1 MDAVEEIKQRL
12 LIEDV
17 VADYIELKR
26 AGRNFKALS
35 PFNAERTPSLM
46 ISPDKQIWHD
56 FSSGK
61 GGNMFG
67 FVMEMEGLDFKGAL
81 EILARK
87 AGVDLSLYQKGDAT
101 AKQNKDKAQAALE
114 LATKYYQQT
123 LLKNDEAL
131 KYVLKKRH
139 FNRQTLNDFRLGYSP
154 NTQNALVDFLKKRGF
169 DEGTLKLAGLTAQ
182 RYNGL
187 GDMFRGRIMIP
198 LMDPQGSPIGFT
210 ARILTDDPEA
220 PKYINTP
227 QTMLYDK
234 SRHVFGLHLAKD
246 EIRRSGFVVVVEG
259 NLDVIASHQ
268 AGYKNVVATAGTALT
283 AYHLKT
289 LQRFT
294 SDIRLSFDQDRAGIA
309 AAERAIATAQDVHV
323 QLSIITIE
331 KAKDPDELIQK
342 NPSLWEKA
350 IHSQQYAMDWLMA
363 RYQNIYDITTAHG
376 KRTFTDVLLETIAR
390 LEDSVEQDH
399 YLLELAKLTE
409 VSEGAMRSKLA
420 TIKGD
425 GGMPIKR
432 SKVLNI
438 EHVLNDPYVFEDQLL
453 CLQAAF
459 PITRR
464 LLETEAEHL
473 VFSTPE
479 RQRIYEYIEANPH
492 ISLTDSIPEDLKD
505 VEDYVKILLF
515 KAEEL
520 YSNFDANER
529 LRELRDLTHKL
540 TGKHQKHQKQELTV
554 AIRTAEQAGNEKLV
568 AQLLE
573 EFNNLLKKEQ

>member
-1 MDAVEEIKQRL
+1 MDAVEEIRQRL

-17 VADYIELKR
+17 AADYVELKR

-67 FVMEMEGLDFKGAL
+67 FVMEMEGVDFKGAL

-87 AGVDLSLYQKGDAT
+87 AGIDLSLYQKGDAT
-101 AKQNKDKAQAALE
+101 AKHNKDKAQSALE
-114 LATKYYQQT
+114 LAAKYYQET
-123 LLKNDEAL
+123 LKKNPEAL
-131 KYVLKKRH
+131 DYILKKRH
-139 FNRQTLNDFRLGYSP
+139 FNRQTLYDFRLGYSP
-154 NTQNALVDFLKKRGF
+154 NASTALIDFLKKRGF
-169 DEGTLKLAGLTAQ
+169 DEGIIKLAGLTAQ

-198 LMDPQGSPIGFT
+198 LMDPQGAPIGFT
-210 ARILTDDPEA
+210 ARILNDDPDA

-246 EIRRSGFVVVVEG
+246 EIRRSGYVVVVEG
-259 NLDVIASHQ
+259 NLDVISSHQ
-268 AGYKNVVATAGTALT
+268 AGFKNVVATAGTALT

-294 SDIRLSFDQDRAGIA
+294 NDIRLSFDQDRAGIA

-323 QLSIITIE
+323 QLAIITTE
-331 KAKDPDELIQK
+331 NAKDPDELIQK
-342 NPSLWEKA
+342 DPLQWQKA
-350 IHSQQYAMDWLMA
+350 INNPQYAMDWLMQ

-376 KRTFTDVLLETIAR
+376 KRTFTDVILQTIAH

-399 YLLELAKLTE
+399 YLLELARLTE
-409 VSEGAMRSKLA
+409 VGEAAMRSKLA
-420 TIKGD
+420 AVKGE
-425 GGMPIKR
+425 GNQPIKR
-432 SKVLNI
+432 AKVLNV
-438 EHVLNDPYVFEDQLL
+438 EHVSNDPHVFEDQLL

-464 LLETEAEHL
+464 LLQTEASRL

-479 RQRIYEYIEANPH
+479 RQRVYDYIEANPH
-492 ISLTDSIPEDLKD
+492 VSLTENIPEDLKD

-520 YSNFDANER
+520 YSNNDANER

-540 TGKHQKHQKQELTV
+540 TDRHQKQQKQELTA
-554 AIRTAEQAGNEKLV
+554 AIKEAELADNDKLV
-568 AQLLE
+568 AELLNQ
-573 EFNNLLKKEQ
+573 FNNLLKKE